1 MLPSSSTPAASTPMA
16 AARAAVGASLSTLTG
31 VRSGKKSYYL
41 ELRRTEERMTSAVQ
55 ALEGIS
61 AALVRTRDDP
71 RGLLDSVMRAAS
83 GHVQAEWTMVAL
95 RRATLPQVAAGFL
108 ALGPDGAIVDS
119 ESALP
124 SGLHE
129 RLRGARRHLDPTTAV
144 ADGWIS
150 VPMMLDGAVLG
161 RLVVSYPLMDTAEQ
175 ADLWVLRI
183 LANQAAMAIQTASL
197 FAAATEQ
204 HTHAQHLLDEIE
216 RSSADLQNRTAE
228 LQRAEGRLQVL
239 HQRELLDAERHRIAL
254 ELHDSVA
261 QYVLS
266 AGLAVDLCR
275 AEAVE
280 REGSQTDSVA
290 RLVHARDLVAQA
302 GDQVRTVIYSLH
314 HEPVGDE
321 VVTLSDLLRG
331 LAEQHRPALA
341 VSVRIEGMPDALG
354 ARIEH
359 ALARIA
365 GEALFN
371 TSIHARA
378 GRAAVLLRY
387 LTDSVMLWVSDDGDG
402 DPRELRKRLRVS
414 QAAAADG
421 RHQGLMNMA
430 GRATDLGGTFAI
442 RRARQGGIR
451 IEVCIPRPGPT
462 GS

>member
-1 MLPSSSTPAASTPMA
+1 MPPSSPGPAA

-71 RGLLDSVMRAAS
+71 RALLHGVLRAAA
-83 GHVQAEWTMVAL
+83 GHVQADWTMLAL
-95 RRATLPQVAAGFL
+95 RRSALPQTETRFL
-108 ALGPDGAIVDS
+108 AVGPDGDLVDS
-119 ESALP
+119 ERALP
-124 SGLHE
+124 AGLGE
-129 RLRGARRHLDPTTAV
+129 RLRGARTDLDPTTAL
-144 ADGWIS
+144 ADGWVT

-161 RLVVSYPLMDTAEQ
+161 RLVASYPLADAADP

-183 LANQAAMAIQTASL
+183 LANQAAMALQTASL
-197 FAAATEQ
+197 FAAASEQ
-204 HTHAQHLLDEIE
+204 HAHAQHLLDEIE
-216 RSSADLQNRTAE
+216 RSSTDLQHRTAE

-275 AEAVE
+275 AEALE
-280 REGSQTDSVA
+280 REGGQSQSVA

-302 GDQVRTVIYSLH
+302 GDQVRTVIYALH

-331 LAEQHRPALA
+331 LAEQHRPALLVA
-341 VSVRIEGMPDALG
+341 VRIEGVPDPLG

-359 ALARIA
+359 GLARIA

-387 LTDSVMLWVSDDGDG
+387 LPESVTLWISDDGDG
-402 DPRELRKRLRVS
+402 DPRELRRRLRVS

-421 RHQGLMNMA
+421 RHQGLANMA
-430 GRATDLGGTFAI
+430 DRATDLGGTFAI

-451 IEVCIPRPGPT
+451 VEVCIPRPGPT